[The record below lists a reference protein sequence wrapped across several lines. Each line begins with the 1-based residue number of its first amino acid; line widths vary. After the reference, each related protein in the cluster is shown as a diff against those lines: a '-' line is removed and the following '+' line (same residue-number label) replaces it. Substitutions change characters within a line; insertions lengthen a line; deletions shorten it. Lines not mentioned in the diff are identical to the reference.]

1 MMKELLKKLQKK
13 SNKKGFTLVEIIVVL
28 VILTILAAIAVP
40 SVLGYVNEAK
50 SEALGETTPTYG
62 KGTAAAD
69 AKDYTGTGI
78 CKKAFDMTKLQVEK
92 IAPTTKNNKQ
102 VYKLKWKSDDGKT
115 IKADLTKNNDVKITS
130 KS

>member
-1 MMKELLKKLQKK
+1 
-13 SNKKGFTLVEIIVVL
+13 
-28 VILTILAAIAVP
+28 
-40 SVLGYVNEAK
+40 
-50 SEALGETTPTYG
+50 
-62 KGTAAAD
+62 
-69 AKDYTGTGI
+69 
-78 CKKAFDMTKLQVEK
+78 MTKLQVEK